1 MYTMYYISLFLGVP
15 IPLNSVSDFY
25 GTGDSSAIITDVS
38 CSEDGE
44 INMFN
49 CQYEIVNMDAG
60 SSCND
65 VAVLCQGNYNCLL
78 I

>member
-1 MYTMYYISLFLGVP
+1 M
-15 IPLNSVSDFY
+15 SDFY
-25 GTGDSSAIITDVS
+25 GTGDSLAIITDVS

-44 INMFN
+44 NNNTFN
-49 CQYEIVNMDAG
+49 CQYKIINVDAG

-65 VAVLCQGNYNCLL
+65 VAVLCQGNYNCRL